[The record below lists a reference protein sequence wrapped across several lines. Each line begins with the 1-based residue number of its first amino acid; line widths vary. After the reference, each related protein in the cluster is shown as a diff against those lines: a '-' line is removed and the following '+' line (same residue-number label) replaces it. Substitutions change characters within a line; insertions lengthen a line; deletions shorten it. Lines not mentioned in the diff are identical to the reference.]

1 MGHHNYFLWISLF
14 LVVFTPVSQEFDD
27 RLTTVLP
34 SNSSEQ
40 TIAKQVVFEEKVLAK
55 QAKNPKH
62 RGSGRRG
69 QQFLA

>member
-1 MGHHNYFLWISLF
+1 MGHHNYFLWMSLF

-27 RLTTVLP
+27 RLTTVQP
-34 SNSSEQ
+34 STSSEQ
-40 TIAKQVVFEEKVLAK
+40 TIAKQVGFEEKFLLK
-55 QAKNPKH
+55 QAKKPKH